1 MHSRRERAGAEQRS
15 NSPATR
21 ASSERG
27 SDPTLSLDHPNKNVS
42 RHSSPGVRSPSSTN
56 RRDLLHP
63 KDYNDNIS
71 TDVQNN
77 VSDACM
83 TFDISPDQK
92 DKAKVIAQKVAAGV
106 PSITS
111 PDVINELDPSRS
123 DLADAIYCTSDL
135 ITDRCQRLIESDNGH
150 GGAQR
155 YLHIWSAI
163 EKDGVDR
170 IVEASASVLRY
181 LFFLSLLA
189 AEDVVQWSEVD
200 FTSSH
205 TGKSASCG
213 I

>member
-1 MHSRRERAGAEQRS
+1 MQPAREHRGAEQRS
-15 NSPATR
+15 NSAATKV
-21 ASSERG
+21 SSQHG
-27 SDPTLSLDHPNKNVS
+27 SNLTLSLDHPYKNIS
-42 RHSSPGVRSPSSTN
+42 RHSSPGGQSPSFPN
-56 RRDLLHP
+56 HRDLVHP
-63 KDYNDNIS
+63 RNYNESTS
-71 TDVQNN
+71 TDVQNH

-83 TFDISPDQK
+83 TFDISPYQR
-92 DKAKVIAQKVAAGV
+92 DKAKVIAQKVAVGV

-111 PDVINELDPSRS
+111 PDVINELEPSRS

-170 IVEASASVLRY
+170 IVEAPASVLRY

-189 AEDVVQWSEVD
+189 AEDVVQWSEAD
-200 FTSSH
+200 FTSPN
-205 TGKSASCG
+205 TGESASG
-213 I
+213 GV

>member
-1 MHSRRERAGAEQRS
+1 MKSTRQRTGAEQRS

-21 ASSERG
+21 ASSQRG
-27 SDPTLSLDHPNKNVS
+27 SDLTPSLDHPYKNVS
-42 RHSSPGVRSPSSTN
+42 RHSSSGGRSPSSTSH
-56 RRDLLHP
+56 RDLLHP
-63 KDYNDNIS
+63 HNYNDSTS
-71 TDVQNN
+71 TDVQNH

-83 TFDISPDQK
+83 TFDISPDQR
-92 DKAKVIAQKVAAGV
+92 DRAKVIAQKVAVGL

-111 PDVINELDPSRS
+111 PDVINELNPSRS

-170 IVEASASVLRY
+170 IVEAPASVLRY

-189 AEDVVQWSEVD
+189 AEDVVQWSEAD
-200 FTSSH
+200 ITSPH
-205 TGKSASCG
+205 TGESASG
-213 I
+213 GM